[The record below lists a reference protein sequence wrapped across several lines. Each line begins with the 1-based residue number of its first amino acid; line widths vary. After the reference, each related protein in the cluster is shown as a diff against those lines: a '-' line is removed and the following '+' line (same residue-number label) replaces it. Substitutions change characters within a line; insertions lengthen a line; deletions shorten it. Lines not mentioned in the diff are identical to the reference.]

1 MSIIVV
7 KAEWDI
13 EAEVWVATSADVPGL
28 VAESSTLEKL
38 RPKVISMIED
48 LIEEGVVAFDLSE
61 IPVHFIASSTECMKN
76 PMAA

>member
-7 KAEWDI
+7 KADWDA
-13 EAEVWVATSADVPGL
+13 EAEVWFATSSDVPGL
-28 VAESSTLEKL
+28 VAESATLEKL

-48 LIEEGVVAFDLSE
+48 LIEEGVVAFDLDE
-61 IPVHFIASSTECMKN
+61 IPVHFIASATENMKN

>member
-7 KAEWDI
+7 KADWDA
-13 EAEVWVATSADVPGL
+13 EAEVWTATSSDVPGL
-28 VAESSTLEKL
+28 VAESATLEKL

-48 LIEEGVVAFDLSE
+48 LIEEGVVAFDLDE
-61 IPVHFIASSTECMKN
+61 IPVHFIASATENMKN